1 MTLGL
6 AATIVA
12 GMAVTIGSYIYWKQH
27 LAALADRVAKQV
39 QSEIE
44 NIRNKSA
51 ESEDRL
57 IRAFVNRADEDEA
70 LQQYH
75 AERSALLAVDGAN
88 RPWDWAEPEIQHWA
102 EERRRTRC
110 AAIQR
115 STVAPSSGCRPPAG

>member
-6 AATIVA
+6 PATSVV
-12 GMAVTIGSYIYWKQH
+12 GMAVTIGIYGRSKQH
-27 LAALADRVAKQV
+27 LAVLANGVAKHIQIK
-39 QSEIE
+39 IE
-44 NIRNKSA
+44 NIRSKSA

-57 IRAFVNRADEDEA
+57 IHAFVNRADEDEA
-70 LQQYH
+70 LQQYP

-88 RPWDWAEPEIQHWA
+88 RPRDWAELEIQHWA

-115 STVAPSSGCRPPAG
+115 STVAPSSWCRPPAG